1 MEGIGGGHNTLLHL
15 GDQLFIEHASGL
27 LVQRAI
33 DGDDIALC
41 QHLLQILHTSA
52 SNLLLKL
59 GLKGLVVEVE
69 ELLAIE
75 CLQSSQNTL
84 SDSSDGDGP
93 DDLVLKIV
101 LAFGDRCDIPIA
113 TRDLF
118 VGWDK
123 VADEDEDGHDDVF
136 GNRDDVGAGDFGN
149 SDASIGLVGGVKVDM
164 IGSNTGSDGEFEVL
178 GFGEAFGGQIA
189 RVEAGL
195 PPS

>member
-1 MEGIGGGHNTLLHL
+1 MERIGGVHALLHL

-27 LVQRAI
+27 LVQRAV

-41 QHLLQILHTSA
+41 QHLFQILHTPA

-59 GLKGLVVEVE
+59 GLKGLIVEVE

-84 SDSSDGDGP
+84 PDSSDGDGP
-93 DDLVLKIV
+93 DDFVLEIV
-101 LAFGDRCDIPIA
+101 LAFGDCCDVPIS
-113 TRDLF
+113 TRNLF
-118 VGWDK
+118 VGRDE

-136 GNRDDVGAGDFGN
+136 GNRYDVGAGDFGN
-149 SDASIGLVGGVKVDM
+149 GDATIGLVGGVKVDM
-164 IGSNTGSDGEFEVL
+164 VGSNTGSDGEFKVL

-189 RVEAGL
+189 RMEAG
-195 PPS
+195 